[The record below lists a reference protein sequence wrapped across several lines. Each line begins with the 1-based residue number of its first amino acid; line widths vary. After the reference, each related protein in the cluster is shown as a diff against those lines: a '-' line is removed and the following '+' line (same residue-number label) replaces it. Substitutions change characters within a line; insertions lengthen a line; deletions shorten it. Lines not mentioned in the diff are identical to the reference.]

1 MGLLGKYT
9 TYVGG
14 VATSAHT
21 LLATLF
27 PTNPFASMLSNGDE
41 KKAQAAVIAV
51 ATSNP
56 GADPNG
62 GGIQPVGGIQ
72 QGDLQM
78 FPTGVDLTFG
88 GSPDVSKIVWNN
100 PGDPAN
106 GYIPDITSPTAGPGY
121 TQGTDKTGN
130 PTGTIPEIVAL
141 ATNEDPSGQGTA
153 DPSSDGPAIYKNN
166 TIGQPQTPGS
176 SGAPKS

>member
-14 VATSAHT
+14 GPSPAHA

-27 PTNPFASMLSNGDE
+27 PNNPFASMLSNGDE
-41 KKAQAAVIAV
+41 KKAQAAVLAV

-56 GADPNG
+56 GLDPNG

-72 QGDLQM
+72 AGDLGM
-78 FPTGVDLTFG
+78 FPTGVDLTYG
-88 GSPDVSKIVWNN
+88 AAPDTSKVKWVN

-106 GYIPDITSPTAGPGY
+106 GYIPDVTSPTAGPGHI
-121 TQGTDKTGN
+121 QGTDKTGD
-130 PTGTIPEIVAL
+130 PTGTIPQIQAES
-141 ATNEDPSGQGTA
+141 TNIDPSDQDLA
-153 DPSSDGPAIYKNN
+153 DPSKNGPAIYKNN
-166 TIGQPQTPGS
+166 TLGQPQTPGS
-176 SGAPKS
+176 SGAPE